1 MTVLVIFECR
11 LEMQK
16 LLDHSVSDAS
26 LQKVAS
32 LAHRLSLLQS
42 NDSTDV
48 SVPGTQVNG
57 SADDVE
63 FGANLVFRP
72 PARFVV
78 DVCLE
83 DGELWGEES
92 ALPFPLLQEGGY
104 DWNDSTK
111 YDSTADGKHFDL
123 RWLRNEC
130 DKIVKGST
138 SQLPQDELA
147 MAICRVLDSEKHGD
161 EVMPFQDFRT
171 SFDLL
176 SPEKYASELYM
187 S

>member
-1 MTVLVIFECR
+1 MLLYWVYFECR
-11 LEMQK
+11 LELQK
-16 LLDHSVSDAS
+16 LLDHAISDAS

-42 NDSTDV
+42 NNDSRDGF
-48 SVPGTQVNG
+48 VPGNQVNG

-78 DVCLE
+78 DVSLE

-92 ALPFPLLQEGGY
+92 ALPFSLLQGGGY
-104 DWNDSTK
+104 DFSDTTK

-161 EVMPFQDFRT
+161 EVILFQGFHT
-171 SFDLL
+171 
-176 SPEKYASELYM
+176 
-187 S
+187 

>member
-1 MTVLVIFECR
+1 MLLYWVYFECR
-11 LEMQK
+11 LELQK
-16 LLDHSVSDAS
+16 LLDHAISDAS

-42 NDSTDV
+42 DNDSRDGF
-48 SVPGTQVNG
+48 VPGNQVNG

-78 DVCLE
+78 DVSLE

-92 ALPFPLLQEGGY
+92 APPFSLLQEGGY
-104 DWNDSTK
+104 DCSDTTK

-161 EVMPFQDFRT
+161 EVILFQGFHT
-171 SFDLL
+171 
-176 SPEKYASELYM
+176 
-187 S
+187 